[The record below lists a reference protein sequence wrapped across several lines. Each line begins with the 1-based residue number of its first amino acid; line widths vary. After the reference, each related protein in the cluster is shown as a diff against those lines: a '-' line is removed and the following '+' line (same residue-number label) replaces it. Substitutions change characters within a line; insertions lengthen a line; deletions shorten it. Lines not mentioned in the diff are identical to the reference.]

1 MLVSSYNRA
10 VSNRPPHDATST
22 PRRGYTRVAVLLVAF
37 ALAGAAV
44 FSQPGRHAFPP
55 FSSSARAGANS
66 GVKRFRAR
74 VEKAL
79 AAPAAQQSFWGLLV
93 ADAETGEV
101 LYELNADRHFHPA
114 STAKLFATSLALAR
128 LGPEFRFHNTLEAEG
143 ALDVGGELHGDLV
156 LVGRGDPNLSNR
168 KFPYVEQVER
178 EGSADTV
185 LAEMAAAAIAKGLR
199 EVDGDIIAD
208 DSYFSYERYPSG
220 WELEDLKYGFGAP
233 VSAIAV
239 NDNTFFVEIGP
250 GEHAGEPTSL
260 SEEPWAA
267 DYNFLDHIVT
277 AAPHTEA
284 KIHVTWEP
292 GSHQIDL
299 QGEIPAG
306 AEPVKL
312 TLALPEP
319 AEYAAQLLKRL
330 LEQRGVK
337 VQGQARARHSEDSAA
352 SPAGAPT
359 ILAEHISV
367 PLADVIRAVNKTSE
381 NLHAEMLMRT
391 VARVETGIGS
401 LENGLKVEAEFLKT
415 AGIPEDDVF
424 LTDGSGL
431 SRRNLVTP
439 RAMVALLRYIA
450 RQPWSDALVSSLP
463 VAGKDGTL
471 ARQMK
476 DSAAAGRIF
485 AKTGSLEH
493 AKALAGYA
501 TTLSGRRLVFAIL
514 GDNYTVHAAE
524 ANSIIDG
531 IAIAMV
537 EEISSPR
544 KK

>member
-1 MLVSSYNRA
+1 
-10 VSNRPPHDATST
+10 
-22 PRRGYTRVAVLLVAF
+22 
-37 ALAGAAV
+37 
-44 FSQPGRHAFPP
+44 
-55 FSSSARAGANS
+55 
-66 GVKRFRAR
+66 

-79 AAPAAQQSFWGLLV
+79 ATPAAQQSFWGLLV
-93 ADAETGEV
+93 ADAETGKV
-101 LYELNADRHFHPA
+101 LYEWNADRHFHPA
-114 STAKLFATSLALAR
+114 STTKLFTTTLALAK
-128 LGPEFRFHNTLEAEG
+128 LGPEFRFHTTLEAAG
-143 ALDVGGELHGDLV
+143 ALDAGGELHGDLV

-168 KFPYVEQVER
+168 QFPYTEQVER
-178 EGSADTV
+178 EGPADKV
-185 LAEMAAAAIAKGLR
+185 LAEMADAAVAQGLR
-199 EVDGDIIAD
+199 RLDGDIIAD

-239 NDNTFFVEIGP
+239 NDNTFFVEARP
-250 GEHAGEPTSL
+250 GEHAQEPTSI

-267 DYNFLDHIVT
+267 DYDFLNHIVT
-277 AAPHTEA
+277 AAPHAEV

-306 AEPVKL
+306 AEPVRL

-330 LEQRGVK
+330 LEQHGVQ
-337 VQGQARARHSEDSAA
+337 VQGQARARHSGDLAA
-352 SPAGAPT
+352 SPAGTPT

-381 NLHAEMLMRT
+381 NLHAEMLLRT
-391 VARVETGIGS
+391 VARVETGTGS
-401 LENGLKVEAEFLKT
+401 LENGLKVEAEFLKI
-415 AGIPEDDVF
+415 AGVSEDDAF

-450 RQPWSDALVSSLP
+450 RQPWSYALVSSLP

-471 ARQMK
+471 AAPFK

-501 TTLSGRRLVFAIL
+501 TTLSGRHLVFAIL

-524 ANSIIDG
+524 ANSIIDA

-537 EEISSPR
+537 QEIGSSR